1 MLGLRT
7 CQGVPKELI
16 NFSNALPYLQQ
27 GLLVEKDN
35 RIVATTQGYYILN
48 RIIEDLIRKKKTLPL
63 RRRTRHLRRS
73 LLLGFGALL
82 VQDSR
87 LSFWF
92 FG

>member
-48 RIIEDLIRKKKTLPL
+48 RIIEDLI
-63 RRRTRHLRRS
+63 
-73 LLLGFGALL
+73 
-82 VQDSR
+82 
-87 LSFWF
+87 
-92 FG
+92 